1 MCNFFMMFYKNT
13 EDHFRKMTMCFL
25 NPEDF
30 KLDQQFTNVPEN
42 ISRIDDLPPFE
53 INDPYEFDTE

>member
-1 MCNFFMMFYKNT
+1 MFYKKT

-25 NPEDF
+25 NPEHF

-42 ISRIDDLPPFE
+42 ISRVDDLPPFE
-53 INDPYEFDTE
+53 MNDPYEFDTE